1 MLVSY
6 WHGQLSL
13 FLILLSLSLM
23 GFSEDLT
30 FGLFINGYDW
40 NLNPV
45 GASEYLER
53 GSELKLLLDAWLS
66 KW

>member
-1 MLVSY
+1 MFFRNLCISK
-6 WHGQLSL
+6 
-13 FLILLSLSLM
+13 